1 MLRSPVGSL
10 VPRQARKCQGH
21 DAEGEGKG
29 QPDNRRAR
37 DSRAKAVSPASATIA
52 PSRVRWTRPR
62 ARSRCPKHSNHDDA
76 DRDAGGNPFKGG
88 RRERLADHDQ
98 KPPRTATGAQVM

>member
-37 DSRAKAVSPASATIA
+37 
-52 PSRVRWTRPR
+52 
-62 ARSRCPKHSNHDDA
+62 
-76 DRDAGGNPFKGG
+76 GLEG
-88 RRERLADHDQ
+88 E
-98 KPPRTATGAQVM
+98 GAQPGVRDDRAVESPLDAAAGAVELPKAQQSR